1 MYHVIYT
8 LSFVLCLWFI
18 TANGDYSLEDDCSQT
33 DGIVCVKLLDKDEQ
47 IEVTKAMACHIMQST
62 HSVPQKVC

>member
-8 LSFVLCLWFI
+8 LSFVLCLCFI
-18 TANGDYSLEDDCSQT
+18 TTNSDYSLEDDCSQT

-47 IEVTKAMACHIMQST
+47 IEVTKAMA
-62 HSVPQKVC
+62 